1 MLKRFINDMKK
12 YFRYSIVSARAQLR
26 TEVADS
32 YLNWVWW
39 ILDPL
44 CFMLIYT
51 FIFGYV
57 FKASEQYF
65 SIFIFIGLT
74 MWDFFNR
81 TVKQSV
87 TLVKANKGIVSKV
100 YMPKF
105 ILILTKLW
113 VNAFKMLISFGIVIV
128 LAIINRV
135 TISWNVLYI
144 IPIIMTLMVFTFGCS
159 TFLMHYG
166 VYVQDLGNVA
176 DIGLRMLF
184 YLTGIFYDI
193 ESRIPELGSLLNKAN
208 PIAFLMS
215 SFRKCLLYQS
225 TPHRKLL
232 LLWFLIS
239 ILISVLGVRKI
250 YKNEN
255 SYVKLI

>member
-12 YFRYSIVSARAQLR
+12 YLSYSIVSARAQLR
-26 TEVADS
+26 AEVADS
-32 YLNWVWW
+32 YLNWIWW

-44 CFMLIYT
+44 CFMLIYA

-57 FKASEQYF
+57 FKASEQFF

-87 TLVKANKGIVSKV
+87 NIVKVNKGIVSKV

-113 VNAFKMLISFGIVIV
+113 VNAFKMLISFGIVLV
-128 LAIINRV
+128 LMIFNRV
-135 TISWNVLYI
+135 SISWNVLYV
-144 IPIIMTLMVFTFGCS
+144 IPIILTLMTFSFGCS

-166 VYVQDLGNVA
+166 VYVQDLGNVT
-176 DIGLRMLF
+176 DIGLRMIF
-184 YLTGIFYDI
+184 YLTGIFYNI
-193 ESRIPELGSLLNKAN
+193 ETRIPEIGPLLNKIN
-208 PIAFLMS
+208 PIAFFMS
-215 SFRKCLLYQS
+215 SLRKCMLYQE
-225 TPHRKLL
+225 TPYLKLL
-232 LLWFLIS
+232 FLWFVISVVIS
-239 ILISVLGVRKI
+239 ILGIRKI

-255 SYVKLI
+255 SYVKMI

>member
-26 TEVADS
+26 SEVADS
-32 YLNWVWW
+32 YLNWIWW

-113 VNAFKMLISFGIVIV
+113 VNAFKMLISFGIVLI
-128 LAIINRV
+128 LIIINRV
-135 TISWNVLYI
+135 SLSWNVLYI
-144 IPIIMTLMVFTFGCS
+144 IPIILTLMIFTFGCS

-176 DIGLRMLF
+176 DIGLRMIF
-184 YLTGIFYDI
+184 YLTGIFYNI
-193 ESRIPELGSLLNKAN
+193 ETRIPEIGPLLNKIN
-208 PIAFLMS
+208 PVAFFMS
-215 SFRKCLLYQS
+215 SLRKCMLYQE

-232 LLWFLIS
+232 LLWFVIS
-239 ILISVLGVRKI
+239 VVLSVLGIRKI

-255 SYVKLI
+255 SYVKMI